1 MRKLKII
8 LCFSQCTDLISEW
21 KFKRLS
27 YESIKFPAT
36 SNNSLALALN
46 YNAVKT
52 RVKFDQNCLKAD
64 KIIFTYR
71 ETIKIYIVYEKV

>member
-8 LCFSQCTDLISEW
+8 FCFSQCTDLISEW
-21 KFKRLS
+21 KLKRLS

-36 SNNSLALALN
+36 ANKSLALALN

-52 RVKFDQNCLKAD
+52 RVKFDQSCLKAN
-64 KIIFTYR
+64 KYIFTYT
-71 ETIKIYIVYEKV
+71 ETIKLYIVHEKV